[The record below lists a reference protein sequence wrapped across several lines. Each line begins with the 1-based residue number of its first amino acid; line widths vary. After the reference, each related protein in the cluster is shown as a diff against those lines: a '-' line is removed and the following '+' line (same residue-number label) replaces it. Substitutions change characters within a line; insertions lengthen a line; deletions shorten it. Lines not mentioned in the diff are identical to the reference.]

1 MKISNAFQTFLSQAP
16 DHAHAWMK
24 MIQELDEANGLDKKN
39 QELAFLAVLAATR
52 LTSGIPF
59 HVLSAKDAGARR
71 EEIIS
76 AVLIGLP
83 AVGNVVIESL
93 AVALDA
99 YDGKER

>member
-1 MKISNAFQTFLSQAP
+1 MKISNAFQTFLSQTP
-16 DHAHAWMK
+16 EHAHAWMK
-24 MIQELDEANGLDKKN
+24 MVQELEEKNGLDKKT

-59 HVLSAKDAGARR
+59 HVLSAKDAGAKRA
-71 EEIIS
+71 EIIS

-93 AVALDA
+93 VVALDA